1 MTGVHY
7 ASKWSEVGGWGGNSR
22 DHPHPHQ
29 LREKQPGET
38 SVQPSFMGEY
48 RHSIDAKGRLI
59 VPSRLR
65 SPLGGDQLVLSYWLD
80 GGIALWSAEGWQAIQ
95 ERLLGQ
101 GRGSS
106 TARSLLRTIAS
117 SAYEDSIDAQGR
129 ITVPPQLRQAA
140 GIDRDVVVI
149 GVLDH
154 AEIWAP
160 ERFDEMKQAA
170 LEPGV
175 LEAAVEE
182 LTDF

>member
-1 MTGVHY
+1 MTIPTPTSSG
-7 ASKWSEVGGWGGNSR
+7 E
-22 DHPHPHQ
+22 Q
-29 LREKQPGET
+29 QPGET

-65 SPLGGDQLVLSYWLD
+65 TPLAGDKVVLSYWLD
-80 GGIALWSAEGWQAIQ
+80 GGIALWSAEGWEAIAT
-95 ERLLGQ
+95 RLLSL

-106 TARSLLRTIAS
+106 KARSLLRQIAS
-117 SAYEDSIDAQGR
+117 TAYEDEIDSQGR
-129 ITVPPQLRQAA
+129 ISVPPQLRQAA

-149 GVLDH
+149 GALDH

-160 ERFDEMKQAA
+160 EKFDEMKQAV

>member
-1 MTGVHY
+1 
-7 ASKWSEVGGWGGNSR
+7 
-22 DHPHPHQ
+22 
-29 LREKQPGET
+29 
-38 SVQPSFMGEY
+38 VQPQFLGEY

-65 SPLGGDQLVLSYWLD
+65 PPLAGDNVVLSYWLD
-80 GGIALWSAEGWQAIQ
+80 GGIALWSAEGWEGIVDNLRA
-95 ERLLGQ
+95 Q

-106 TARSLLRTIAS
+106 ARSIVRRVAS
-117 SAYEDSIDAQGR
+117 SAYEDEIDSQGR
-129 ITVPPQLRQAA
+129 ITVPPQLRQEA

-160 ERFDEMKQAA
+160 EKYDEMKQAS
-170 LEPGV
+170 LEPGA

>member
-1 MTGVHY
+1 M
-7 ASKWSEVGGWGGNSR
+7 
-22 DHPHPHQ
+22 
-29 LREKQPGET
+29 QP
-38 SVQPSFMGEY
+38 QFMGEY

-65 SPLGGDQLVLSYWLD
+65 TPLAGEKVVLSYWLD
-80 GGIALWSAEGWQAIQ
+80 GGIALWSAAGWEAIAT
-95 ERLLGQ
+95 RLLAQ
-101 GRGSS
+101 GRGSA
-106 TARSLLRTIAS
+106 TARSLLRQIAS
-117 SAYEDSIDAQGR
+117 SAYEDEIDTQGR
-129 ITVPPQLRQAA
+129 ISVPPQLRQAA

-149 GVLDH
+149 GALDH

-160 ERFDEMKQAA
+160 ERFDEMKQAV

>member
-1 MTGVHY
+1 
-7 ASKWSEVGGWGGNSR
+7 
-22 DHPHPHQ
+22 
-29 LREKQPGET
+29 
-38 SVQPSFMGEY
+38 VQPSFKGEY

-65 SPLGGDQLVLSYWLD
+65 PPLAGDKVVLSYWLD
-80 GGIALWSAEGWQAIQ
+80 GGIALWSGEGWDAI
-95 ERLLGQ
+95 EARLLAQ
-101 GRGSS
+101 GRGSA
-106 TARSLLRTIAS
+106 TARSLLRRIAS
-117 SAYEDSIDAQGR
+117 SAYEDEIDSQGR
-129 ITVPPQLRQAA
+129 IQVPPQLRQEA

-160 ERFDEMKQAA
+160 DKYDEMKQIA

-182 LTDF
+182 LTGF